1 MPLLAPSAHIP
12 DEALAFWSA
21 SCQGFD
27 GCAGQTPAQSPQ
39 YRRIRLAAPMQS
51 RPAAVP
57 RLWQGPSPF
66 EYRGLE
72 TESFEETPRGSP
84 SAAPE
89 QAQHAQ
95 QPAQDRSVPQIP
107 SKAPPLLKRNVEKAA
122 TAQQAKHTPAAM
134 QPKKVGPACSHL
146 V

>member
-1 MPLLAPSAHIP
+1 M
-12 DEALAFWSA
+12 
-21 SCQGFD
+21 
-27 GCAGQTPAQSPQ
+27 QTPQH
-39 YRRIRLAAPMQS
+39 RRSQFSAPVQS

-66 EYRGLE
+66 EFRGLE

-95 QPAQDRSVPQIP
+95 QPSEGRAVPQIP
-107 SKAPPLLKRNVEKAA
+107 SKAPPLLKRNIERAA
-122 TAQQAKHTPAAM
+122 ETQQAQQIPEAV
-134 QPKKVGPACSHL
+134 QPEKVGP
-146 V
+146 